1 VGENMNQSNP
11 YNTYKQNEVNTATRN
26 KLLLMLLDGAV
37 KYTKIARLAILDKN
51 ITKAHLELVRVQ
63 NIFIE
68 LMSTLDTSMGGWTK
82 EIYDVYEF
90 IRQELMEANIKKD
103 AEILDKLLPLIEQIR
118 DLWYEVDEKARA

>member
-1 VGENMNQSNP
+1 MNQSNP
-11 YNTYKQNEVNTATRN
+11 FNTYKQNEVNTATRN

-68 LMSTLDTSMGGWTK
+68 LMSTLDTSAGGWT
-82 EIYDVYEF
+82 EDIYDVYEF
-90 IRQELMEANIKKD
+90 IRQELMKANIKKD
-103 AEILDKLLPLIEQIR
+103 AKVLDKLLPLIEQIR